1 MNKANVLGL
10 IAGGG
15 RLPFLIA
22 DGARDAGLKVVC
34 VGLLD
39 EAEPGLAE
47 HVDIF
52 FKGAVARPGG
62 WMRKLRKH
70 GVSKTVMA
78 GHVVKKRI
86 YTPFR
91 IIRYLPDW
99 RALKIWYWRLHGKDK
114 RNDTVLCAIADELA
128 SGNIYLE
135 NSTMYCKE
143 HLASEGVMTKCK
155 PGWTISNDIEFGWSI
170 AKKLG
175 ELDIG
180 QSIAVREKEVIA
192 VEAIEGTAQMIERA
206 GQLCKKGGWTLIKAA
221 KPNQDMRFDVPCVGP
236 DTIRSMKEHGG
247 NCLVVE
253 KGKCIII
260 DKPETIALSNELG
273 ISILGH

>member
-1 MNKANVLGL
+1 MSKENVLGL

-22 DGARDAGLKVVC
+22 DGARDAGLQVIC
-34 VGLLD
+34 VGLID
-39 EAEPGLAE
+39 DAEPELAG
-47 HVDIF
+47 HVDVF
-52 FKGAVARPGG
+52 FNGAIARPGG

-70 GVSKTVMA
+70 GVTKTVMA

-86 YTPFR
+86 YTPWR
-91 IIRYLPDW
+91 IIRYVPDW
-99 RALKIWYWRLHGKDK
+99 RALKIWYWRLRGKDK
-114 RNDTVLCAIADELA
+114 RNDTVLCAIAEELA
-128 SGNIYLE
+128 SGQIYLE
-135 NSTMYCKE
+135 NTTMYCKE

-155 PGWTISNDIEFGWSI
+155 PGATISGDIEFGWSI

-192 VEAIEGTAQMIERA
+192 VEAIEGTAEMIERA
-206 GQLCKKGGWTLIKAA
+206 GKLCKKGGWTLIKVA

-236 DTIRSMKEHGG
+236 ETIRSMKEHGG
-247 NCLVVE
+247 SSLVVE

-273 ISILGH
+273 ISILGY